1 MQLEGKKMPP
11 HTQTLT
17 LCSAFRSNVKRKRIL
32 LTRSTQK
39 NKIPQA
45 IFSLHFGF
53 LFFSFFVCDAQSA
66 SYLYQWKLVCDWAT
80 GTQKEKEEKLPIMVY
95 CIWRS
100 RGFVL
105 WFTFSHSVMEYT
117 WNMTHL
123 LHLEC
128 WNTRNRHN
136 WLGVL
141 KSMII
146 YVYSMSQKILR
157 KYKARADRKKM
168 MTIKQIGKN
177 MCAMYVNTVETS
189 NFGSTLQCYLL
200 FFSFRYHH
208 RINKQYF
215 AGEKNVQRENPHVW
229 KCREKNVIKRN
240 IELK

>member
-1 MQLEGKKMPP
+1 MFCSNTQSPTSGACHKHNIAVWILFIYWSLFIDNRSILKSENATRRKKNATT
-11 HTQTLT
+11 HTNTYTLFSIQEQCIERT
-17 LCSAFRSNVKRKRIL
+17 YF
-32 LTRSTQK
+32 T
-39 NKIPQA
+39 NKICTEKQNTSSDFFPSFW
-45 IFSLHFGF
+45 ILI
-53 LFFSFFVCDAQSA
+53 FFSFFVCDAQSA

-128 WNTRNRHN
+128 WNTRNQHN

-157 KYKARADRKKM
+157 KYKARADRKKNDDNK
-168 MTIKQIGKN
+168 TDWQK
-177 MCAMYVNTVETS
+177 YVRDVCQHS
-189 NFGSTLQCYLL
+189 GNF
-200 FFSFRYHH
+200 
-208 RINKQYF
+208 
-215 AGEKNVQRENPHVW
+215 
-229 KCREKNVIKRN
+229 
-240 IELK
+240 